1 VIYGIPS
8 PTFLTRK
15 VLTVS
20 KKKHTRERESE
31 GDGCTNM
38 RPQPPRGQSR
48 INYHRK
54 KKREKGQKP
63 GN

>member
-20 KKKHTRERESE
+20 KKNTPERERV
-31 GDGCTNM
+31 
-38 RPQPPRGQSR
+38 
-48 INYHRK
+48 
-54 KKREKGQKP
+54 RETGAP
-63 GN
+63 T